1 MMLRTL
7 ILLLCTCL
15 TLAQPVL
22 EEFYYGDIDRQYYLY
37 IPESIEPE
45 SPLVFVF
52 HGFTSSA
59 ENIMEYS
66 EMNDI
71 ADQNGFVVCYPQGL
85 QDNQGNTFFN
95 VGYSFHWNQTV
106 DDVGFVVALA
116 EYLQSNYDLSEV
128 NTFSTGMSNGG
139 EISYL
144 LACEASNH
152 FRAIAPVAG
161 TMMQSWYQTCTPEM
175 ATPILEIHGTSDNVS
190 WWDGDAQDIGDWGP
204 YMGIEDIIQLWS
216 NINSTEV
223 VIYDT
228 IPDTYQNDGSYVVTE
243 KYQEGINSNEVWLY
257 KVIGGGHDWPGAF
270 GNMDINASELA
281 WEFFNQFSLTYKIG
295 DVDYDGQISINDLL
309 IITDGIILEIDYDFL
324 FDHNNDDQLDMNDSF
339 SIIASILG
347 LG

>member
-1 MMLRTL
+1 MVFKNL
-7 ILLLCTCL
+7 ILLFFISFTFG
-15 TLAQPVL
+15 QPVL
-22 EEFYYGDIDRQYYLY
+22 EEFYYGDVDRQYYLY
-37 IPESIEPE
+37 IPQSIEPE

-52 HGFTSSA
+52 HGFTGSA
-59 ENIMEYS
+59 EDIMEYS
-66 EMNDI
+66 GMNEI

-85 QDNQGNTFFN
+85 QDHQGNTFFN

-116 EYLQSNYDLSEV
+116 EYLQSHHNLSEV

-152 FRAIAPVAG
+152 FRAVAPVAG
-161 TMMQSWYQTCTPEM
+161 TMMQSWYQTCAPEI
-175 ATPILEIHGTSDNVS
+175 ATPILEIHGTNDNVS
-190 WWDGDAQDIGDWGP
+190 WWNGDIQDLDGWGP
-204 YMGIEDIIQLWS
+204 YMGIDDIIQLWRD
-216 NINSTEV
+216 INNTEL

-228 IPDTYQNDGSYVVTE
+228 LPDIYQSDGSYVVTE
-243 KYQEGINSNEVWLY
+243 KYKEGINDNEVWLY

-281 WEFFNQFSLTYKIG
+281 WEFFNQFSLSYVIG
-295 DVDYDGQISINDLL
+295 DVDNDGQININDLL
-309 IITDGIILEIDYDFL
+309 LISDAITLEVDYDFI
-324 FDHNNDDQLDMNDSF
+324 FDHNNDGQVDMNDF
-339 SIIASILG
+339 YSIIAIIFG

>member
-71 ADQNGFVVCYPQGL
+71 ADQNGFAVCYPQGL

-116 EYLQSNYDLSEV
+116 EYLQSHYDLSEV
-128 NTFSTGMSNGG
+128 NTFSTGMSNGA
-139 EISYL
+139 ELSYL
-144 LACEASNH
+144 LACEASTH
-152 FRAIAPVAG
+152 FRAVAPVAG
-161 TMMQSWYQTCTPEM
+161 TMMEWWYQTCDPEI
-175 ATPILEIHGTSDNVS
+175 ARPILEIHGTSDNVS

-204 YMGIEDIIQLWS
+204 YMGIDDIIQLWS

-228 IPDTYQNDGSYVVTE
+228 IPDTYQNDGNYVVTE

-270 GNMDINASELA
+270 SNMDINASELA

-309 IITDGIILEIDYDFL
+309 IITDGIVLEIDYDFL
-324 FDHNNDDQLDMNDSF
+324 FDHNNDGQLDMNDSF